1 MRKRLSLAPAI
12 LLFLAARRAPA
23 AAPELKYTVLLM
35 GNRAGSAATSAPA
48 KDERVYT
55 FEFNDRGRGPRL
67 ETRVRLGAGSRPVS
81 ISTSGN
87 DYYKGPVDDRFTLEA
102 DRARW
107 KNTGEQGESRPAG
120 PAFFVSFNAA
130 PQELALLADALLASP
145 GHKLA
150 LLPVGE
156 AELRP
161 LGEAAAEAGG
171 KRRNVRG
178 YEIRGLDFTPM
189 PVWLDPDGELFAW
202 VSPWTTVI
210 REGWEGAVD
219 QLQKAQDAEAGKR
232 AEDLARKLARRP
244 AGALAFRNAALFDS
258 RTASVRPGTTVVVEG
273 DRIRSV
279 GPDGQVPVPP
289 GAEVID
295 AAGKTLLPG
304 LWDMHV
310 HLGDNDGVLHLAAGV
325 TTVRDLANDTD
336 RLLAL
341 RRKFDEGTVLGP
353 RVLMAGF
360 LDGRGP
366 YSGPTKVFA
375 DSVEEAKTA
384 IDNYAKLGYVQIKI
398 YSSIKPELVAPIA
411 RMAHEHGLRV
421 SGHVPAFMTA
431 EQFVRDGSDEIQH
444 INFLFLNFLFDAV
457 KDTRT
462 PARFTAV
469 AEHAAELDLGSP
481 RVTDFVNL
489 LREHGTVVDPTV
501 SVFEGLFTDR
511 PGTISNCY
519 AAVADRLPP
528 QIRRGFLAG
537 GLPVPEGKDQRYRD
551 SFEALLRMVALLDRS
566 GIPIVAGTDGLAGFT
581 LHRELELYAR
591 AGIPA
596 PRVLQIATLGA
607 ARVMKRDAEL
617 GSIEPGKLA
626 DLLLVGGDPA
636 SHISDIRRV
645 ETVVK
650 GGVVYRAADLDR
662 AIGVRP

>member
-1 MRKRLSLAPAI
+1 MRRWL
-12 LLFLAARRAPA
+12 RVAPA
-23 AAPELKYTVLLM
+23 AQAELKYTVLLM
-35 GNRAGSAATSAPA
+35 GNRAGSAATAAPS

-55 FEFNDRGRGPRL
+55 FEFNDRGRGPKL
-67 ETRVRLGAGSRPVS
+67 ASRVRLGAGSLPVS
-81 ISTSGN
+81 IATRGN
-87 DYYKGPVDDRFTLEA
+87 DYFKGPVDDHFEA
-102 DRARW
+102 AAGRAAW
-107 KNTGEQGESRPAG
+107 KNTGEQGESHPPG
-120 PAFFVSFNAA
+120 PSFFVSFNAA

-145 GHKLA
+145 GHRLP
-150 LLPVGE
+150 LLPDGE
-156 AELRP
+156 AVLSP
-161 LGEAAAEAGG
+161 LGEAAVKAGG
-171 KRRNVRG
+171 REQTVRG
-178 YEIRGLDFTPM
+178 YAISGLDFTPT
-189 PVWLDPDGELFAW
+189 PVWLDADGELFAAI
-202 VSPWTTVI
+202 SPWLSVI
-210 REGWEGAVD
+210 REGWESAGEE
-219 QLQKAQDAEAGKR
+219 LQKAQDAEAGKR
-232 AEDLARKLARRP
+232 AEELARTLGRRP
-244 AGALAFRNAALFDS
+244 AGALVFRHARLFDS
-258 RTASVRPGTTVVVEG
+258 RAASVRPGMTIVVRGEL
-273 DRIRSV
+273 IESV
-279 GPDGQVPVPP
+279 GPDGRIPVPA

-310 HLGDNDGVLHLAAGV
+310 HLGDNDGILHLAAGV

-341 RRKFDEGTVLGP
+341 RRRFDEGTVLGP

-366 YSGPTKVFA
+366 YAGPTKVFA
-375 DSVEEAKTA
+375 DSVEEAKSA

-398 YSSIKPELVAPIA
+398 YSSIHPELVAPIA

-431 EQFVRDGSDEIQH
+431 EQFVRDGADEIQH
-444 INFLFLNFLFDAV
+444 INFLFLNFLFDTV

-469 AEHAAELDLGSP
+469 AEHAAGLDLGSP
-481 RVTDFVNL
+481 RVKDFLRL
-489 LREHGTVVDPTV
+489 LRERGTVVDPTV

-511 PGTISNCY
+511 PGQISNAY
-519 AAVADRLPP
+519 AAIADRLPP

-537 GLPVPEGKDQRYRD
+537 GLPVPEGMDQRYRD
-551 SFEALLRMVALLDRS
+551 SFEALLKMVGLLEQS

-617 GSIEPGKLA
+617 GSVEPGKLA
-626 DLLLVGGDPA
+626 DLVLVDGDPA
-636 SHISDIRRV
+636 SNISDIRRV

-650 GGVVYRAADLDR
+650 GGLIYRAADLDR
-662 AIGVRP
+662 AVGVRP